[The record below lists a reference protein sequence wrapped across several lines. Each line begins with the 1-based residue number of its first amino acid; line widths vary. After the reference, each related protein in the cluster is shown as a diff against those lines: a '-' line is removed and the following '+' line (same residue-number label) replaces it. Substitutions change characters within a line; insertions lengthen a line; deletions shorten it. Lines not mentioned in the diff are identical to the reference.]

1 MGRDISRRRLM
12 AGAGALAAAGAVA
25 GLPVGM
31 VQAKAPFLRTQVP
44 YFYRFPHGR
53 MQATIV
59 SDGPLP
65 IGDPVQAFKGTSPA
79 ELTKLL
85 SESYLSTSNV
95 VLEQNALVVNTGDKL
110 VLFDTGLGPVTMF
123 GTTTGRLRTSL
134 REASIQPE
142 QIDAVVLSHAHP
154 DHVAGLVDAR
164 GRRNFPNAQI
174 YLSQADH
181 DFWTDEKKLAGELKD
196 FVRIARSSLTPYR
209 GRIIHFKDGQ
219 EILPGITAM
228 AAPGHTV
235 GHCVFMIT
243 SEAKSLCYAGDLAH
257 HQIIAIQR
265 PRIEFAFDT
274 DAKQAAQTR
283 VRMLDM
289 LASKRIPLLAYHFA
303 WPGFGHVSKHADGFR
318 YYAAPMEIVPIPA
331 KKKS

>member
-1 MGRDISRRRLM
+1 MGRDMSRRRWM
-12 AGAGALAAAGAVA
+12 AGAGTLAAAGV
-25 GLPVGM
+25 VGGFPAE
-31 VQAKAPFLRTQVP
+31 VGQAKAPFLRTQVP
-44 YFYRFPHGR
+44 YFYRFAHGR

-59 SDGPLP
+59 SDGPLAL
-65 IGDPVQAFKGTSPA
+65 GDPVQAFKGTSPA

-85 SESYLSTSNV
+85 SESYLSTTNV
-95 VLEQNALVVNTGDKL
+95 VIEQNALVINTGDKL
-110 VLFDTGLGPVTMF
+110 VLFDTGLGAVTMF
-123 GTTTGRLRTSL
+123 GTTTGRLRSSL
-134 REASIQPE
+134 REAGILPE

-154 DHVAGLVDAR
+154 DHVAGLVDGR
-164 GRRNFPNAQI
+164 GRRNFPNAQV

-181 DFWTDEKKLAGELKD
+181 DFWTDEKKLTGELKD
-196 FVRIARSSLTPYR
+196 FVRIARASLGPYR
-209 GRIIHFKDGQ
+209 GRIIHFRDGQ
-219 EILPGITAM
+219 EIIPGITAM

-235 GHCVFMIT
+235 GHSVFMIA
-243 SEAKSLCYAGDLAH
+243 SETKSLCYAGDLAH
-257 HQIIAIQR
+257 HAIIAVQR

-303 WPGFGHVSKHADGFR
+303 WPGLGHVSKHGDGFR
-318 YYAAPMEIVPIPA
+318 YFAAPMEIVPIPA